1 MGRLYNILRDWF
13 RRTFG
18 ISKTEI
24 NGYFVLL
31 GLAILVHFA
40 ITRYPG
46 ETTLHFEKEP
56 TSDSIWLYLQS
67 IDTSK
72 YQPLQPYFFDP
83 NTVSYDSM
91 IDMGLIPQIAKNV
104 VRYRQSG
111 GKFSKPGDLSKIYGM
126 SDSLWVLLEPWIVI
140 HSVKTPKSGNSIAK
154 NSGPSQLATPPIDIN
169 MADSSWFQTIYGI
182 GPVLSA
188 RIVKYRALLGG
199 FTSLAQLNEV
209 YGLSSE
215 VINEIMVRVELDT
228 MQNTIKK
235 LNINTDDIKTL
246 GRHPYLTFNLAKAIV
261 SYREVHGAY
270 CQVEEIKKIHIID
283 DSTYLRVS
291 PYLDF

>member
-1 MGRLYNILRDWF
+1 M
-13 RRTFG
+13 
-18 ISKTEI
+18 
-24 NGYFVLL
+24 LL
-31 GLAILVHFA
+31 GVTILVHFA
-40 ITRYPG
+40 ITRYPA
-46 ETTLHFEKEP
+46 ETTLHFHKEQ
-56 TSDSIWLYLQS
+56 TGDSIWLLLQS
-67 IDTSK
+67 LDTSRH
-72 YQPLQPYFFDP
+72 QPMELVFFDP

-91 IDMGLIPQIAKNV
+91 IGMGLIPQVARNV

-111 GKFSKPGDLSKIYGM
+111 GKFRKPVDLAKIYGVT
-126 SDSLWVLLEPWIVI
+126 DSLWILLEPWIVI
-140 HSVKTPKSGNSIAK
+140 RKKNAPTNRRSISRNPRPSRPKTP
-154 NSGPSQLATPPIDIN
+154 LVDIN
-169 MADSSWFQTIYGI
+169 TADSSWFQTIYGI

-199 FTSLAQLNEV
+199 FTSMAQLNEV

-215 VINEIMVRVELDT
+215 VINEIMVRVKLDT
-228 MQNTIKK
+228 IQHSIKK
-235 LNINTDDIKTL
+235 LNINTDDLQTL

-270 CQVEEIKKIHIID
+270 HQIEEIKKIHIID